1 MEGTTTTRRRGGA
14 AGQAGAPVRASGRA
28 AGTRPAARRVPRGHP
43 PAEHRIVVGV
53 DGSEGS
59 TRALEWAAAEAARA
73 GAALEVHTAYGPG
86 GVLATPA
93 TTERAMRRLV
103 EQSVDHVHQVAPDV
117 KALGVTHEGSPVTA
131 LIEASHGADLLVVGS
146 RGRGGF
152 TGLLLGS
159 VSQQCA
165 VHAHCP
171 VVIVRPKDR

>member
-1 MEGTTTTRRRGGA
+1 MDGATRTRRQAVGG
-14 AGQAGAPVRASGRA
+14 GRAGAPAKASGRA
-28 AGTRPAARRVPRGHP
+28 ASVRPAARRVPRGRA

-59 TRALEWAAAEAARA
+59 TRALEWAAAEATRA

-93 TTERAMRRLV
+93 TTERTMRRLV
-103 EQSVDHVHQVAPDV
+103 DQSVDHVHQVAPGV
-117 KALGVTHEGSPVTA
+117 EAVGVTHEGSPVTA
-131 LIEASHGADLLVVGS
+131 LIEASLGADLLVVGS

-171 VVIVRPKDR
+171 VVIVRPKDQ